1 MSKIVVE
8 YDTEELKTLITELL
22 TERVIRQMPKS
33 TKIDIAKYAAET
45 ARKTIAENL
54 VNDIQKDVMNA

>member
-33 TKIDIAKYAAET
+33 TD
-45 ARKTIAENL
+45 
-54 VNDIQKDVMNA
+54 